1 MARASETTND
11 RSERAGDDEAA
22 VRGGDQGA
30 VGAAGAAAQGSA
42 TTGRRKE
49 RLNLSDA
56 KGLDL
61 ERALV
66 LDTVRVTE
74 QAAIAASRV
83 AGKGESD
90 LVDQAGT
97 DAMRRVLNELEIN
110 GEIVIGEGERDEA
123 PMLYIGERVGRGG
136 DDAWDVDIAVD
147 PVEGTGITARMI
159 NNAVAV
165 IALAES
171 GGLFQ
176 APDTYMEKLIVGPP
190 AKGKVDLTWPVAANL
205 RGIALSLDRDVD
217 DLTVVILDRER
228 HEKLIREVRDAG
240 ARVKL
245 IGDGDVI
252 AALSAA
258 VRGTNVHAVMGTG
271 GAPEGVL
278 AAAALKCLGGEIHG
292 RFRPRNA
299 EEKRRLEEKG
309 GSVDR
314 VYRTEDL
321 APGKMVVFSASGI
334 TDGDLLRGVKFFKNG
349 ARTHSITMGYQS
361 RVIRFTDSVHL
372 LGDGARVTI
381 QV

>member
-1 MARASETTND
+1 MAKSSSGNPTSSKRASAADKHAPEKRQPSTRVIRT
-11 RSERAGDDEAA
+11 GGLEA
-22 VRGGDQGA
+22 
-30 VGAAGAAAQGSA
+30 
-42 TTGRRKE
+42 
-49 RLNLSDA
+49 
-56 KGLDL
+56 
-61 ERALV
+61 ALV
-66 LDTVRVTE
+66 LDMVRVTE
-74 QAAIAASRV
+74 EAAIAASRV
-83 AGKGESD
+83 AGKGDAD
-90 LVDQAGT
+90 LVDQAGV
-97 DAMRRVLNELEIN
+97 DAMRAVLNELPID

-123 PMLYIGERVGRGG
+123 PMLYIGERVGTAGP
-136 DDAWDVDIAVD
+136 DDWEVDIAVD
-147 PVEGTGITARMI
+147 PVEGTNITARMI
-159 NNAVAV
+159 NGSVAV
-165 IALAES
+165 IAMAER

-205 RGIALSLDRDVD
+205 RGVALSLDRAVD
-217 DLTVVILDRER
+217 DLTVVILDRPR
-228 HEKLIREVRDAG
+228 HEQLIREVRDAG

-252 AALSAA
+252 AALAAA

-292 RFRPRNA
+292 RFRPRNDD
-299 EEKRRLEEKG
+299 ERRRLEAAGASE
-309 GSVDR
+309 DR
-314 VYRTEDL
+314 VYRTEEL
-321 APGKMVVFSASGI
+321 APGRDIVFSATGI

-349 ARTHSITMGYQS
+349 ARTHSITMGYRS